1 MTAQSIPCPS
11 EFLLERLRH
20 GEVERTPAQAGHLAS
35 CDSCRARL
43 GELDAPPPPL
53 DLRNVREAAQDRPL
67 LPGWLFQ
74 WRWLPLVGVSAALV
88 LVFALRRPDTLIK
101 GGAPFTLSIIARTPD
116 GTVQRVDPGARLRGG
131 DQLRF
136 EVATTWPRAEVALI
150 SLDGRGVVSPLVPAA
165 GNTAAISGGQ
175 RVLLEG
181 AVELEDNVGPE
192 RVVLVACER
201 PMAVAAVLD
210 AARAALAR
218 AGGDPRRVTEL
229 GTGCHEESIWMEKVS
244 R

>member
-35 CDSCRARL
+35 CESCRARL
-43 GELDAPPPPL
+43 GELEAPPPPL
-53 DLRNVREAAQDRPL
+53 DLRNVREAAQARPL
-67 LPGWLFQ
+67 GWLFQ
-74 WRWLPLVGVSAALV
+74 WRWLPALGVAALAV
-88 LVFALRRPDTLIK
+88 VFVIKRPDTRIK
-101 GGAPFTLSIIARTPD
+101 GSSPFTLSLIARTPD
-116 GTVQRVDPGARLRGG
+116 GSVQRVDPGARLRAG

-136 EVATTWPRAEVALI
+136 EVTTTWPRAEVALI

-192 RVVLVACER
+192 RVVLVACDR
-201 PMAVAAVLD
+201 PLAVAAVVD